1 VFKRF
6 AGETPHRW
14 RCSTSDAS
22 NVPELS

>member
-14 RCSTSDAS
+14 RCATLDAS
-22 NVPELS
+22 NVPGLS